1 MAEIDLLF
9 KYPKSKR
16 PIEERKNTVTEE
28 MRNISRKFDF
38 EYFDG
43 DRMYGYGGYNYN
55 PKFWTETTKIFYNHY
70 KMHNGYKILDVGCG
84 KGFMIYDF
92 LRLYPQLKIT
102 GLDISEYAIKN
113 AKKEVKHL
121 LRTGNA
127 INLPFD
133 DNSFDLIISINTIHN
148 LNKENLKK
156 SLNEFLRVS
165 KNTFITVDA
174 WRDDEEKKRMLNWNL
189 TALTYMHVDDWKFLF
204 KQINYNRDY
213 FWFIP

>member
-70 KMHNGYKILDVGCG
+70 KMYDEFKILDVGCG

-121 LRTGNA
+121 LQIGNA

-148 LNKENLKK
+148 LNKEDLKK
-156 SLNEFLRVS
+156 SLKEFLRVS

-174 WRDDEEKKRMLNWNL
+174 WHNDEEKKRMLSWNL